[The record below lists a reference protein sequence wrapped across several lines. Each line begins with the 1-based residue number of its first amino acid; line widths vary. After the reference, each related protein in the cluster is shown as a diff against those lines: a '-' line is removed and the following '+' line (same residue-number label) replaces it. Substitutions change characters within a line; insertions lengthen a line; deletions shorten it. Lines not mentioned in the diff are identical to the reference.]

1 MTGGFRPVADV
12 FAACPKRRLCSDCR
26 RSPLLGLRSV
36 SDSKP
41 TFSLAVGDA
50 RSVSNAR

>member
-12 FAACPKRRLCSDCR
+12 FAACPKRRLCSDCCR
-26 RSPLLGLRSV
+26 WPLSGLCSV
-36 SDSKP
+36 SVSKP
-41 TFSLAVGDA
+41 TFSLAFGDA